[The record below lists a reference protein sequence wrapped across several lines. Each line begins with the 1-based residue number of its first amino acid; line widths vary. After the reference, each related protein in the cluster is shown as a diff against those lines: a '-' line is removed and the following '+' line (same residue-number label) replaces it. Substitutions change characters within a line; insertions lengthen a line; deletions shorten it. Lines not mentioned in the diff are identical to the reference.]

1 MKKILYIIIPCYN
14 EFNTLQSTSSIFINK
29 LNTLIKWKV
38 ISEKSRL
45 LFVDDGS
52 TDDTFVYLKK
62 IAKKQKTV
70 KAISLSRNVGHQIAL
85 LAGLDYAK
93 QSCDMSITIDAD
105 LQDDIDK
112 IDEMIDCYYKG
123 NDIVYGVRK
132 NRLSDSFFKRT
143 TAEAFYRFQ
152 KLLGVEIVFNHADF
166 RLLSRR
172 AMESLLEYKEQN
184 VYIRGIVTKLG
195 YKSCKVYY
203 DRKRREVGSTKY
215 SLPKMISLAL
225 NGITSFSISPLR
237 LIMFIGFLF
246 AIVSFVGVVWSI
258 IRSLTGNTVVGWAS
272 MTSIICF
279 VSGIQ
284 LLCIGIIGEYIGKIY
299 IETKNRPRY
308 FISEKV

>member
-29 LNTLIKWKV
+29 LNTLIKGKV

-70 KAISLSRNVGHQIAL
+70 KAISLSRNAGHQIAL

-203 DRKRREVGSTKY
+203 DRKCREVGNTKY

-237 LIMFIGFLF
+237 LIMFIGFLV

>member
-1 MKKILYIIIPCYN
+1 
-14 EFNTLQSTSSIFINK
+14 
-29 LNTLIKWKV
+29 
-38 ISEKSRL
+38 
-45 LFVDDGS
+45 
-52 TDDTFVYLKK
+52 
-62 IAKKQKTV
+62 
-70 KAISLSRNVGHQIAL
+70 
-85 LAGLDYAK
+85 
-93 QSCDMSITIDAD
+93 MSITIDAD

-203 DRKRREVGSTKY
+203 DRKCREVGSTKY

-237 LIMFIGFLF
+237 LIMFIGFLV